1 MIPILFP
8 ADATTFTTHGI
19 GDLVE
24 CTECKVKVTDE
35 GEYELALKYP
45 MTGELFSELEN
56 SKIVVAKIEPF
67 NSSCNCDPLQAFR
80 IYSFEKALDGMI
92 QVSCQHI
99 SYDLSG
105 IPIEAFTKAQNGS
118 NIQTAS
124 VAAST
129 IVQKAIT
136 NDGTI
141 VQEESDGH
149 KRLTCPFNLSVLGF
163 NGTERPNND
172 EQIFKIEEPISMRA
186 AILDG
191 DDSLKGSFGGDLI
204 FDNFSIKLKK
214 PVNETSKAILE
225 YGIDITDL
233 SVENNISEMFTD
245 VVGYWK
251 GKLKSSD
258 TEDSFFYSSLRGRGT
273 KADDNKIYLKRNATT
288 IDLTEFFPNPDLLN
302 GNGQLDA
309 GKVTRFRR
317 DLDEKTDEWI
327 KAEHIGEP
335 EINVTVS
342 YAKLDQDVHM
352 HDAVTVRFP
361 KMGIDVTAKVC
372 SYSYDVLNEMCTEV
386 EVGNAKSSA
395 AWKGLEAAS
404 RLKRG
409 LLPPKRIADHSINS
423 NHLGYGS
430 VGSAQ
435 LDTESVTPE
444 KLVDGVINDSK
455 KIIGGILDGSKF
467 VSQLRDYI
475 NNLPTT
481 TFDAEWAAGRVNNIV
496 EALQNSSNY
505 SSFKDAVNKDAKPT
519 T

>member
-24 CTECKVKVTDE
+24 CTECKAKVTDE

-80 IYSFEKALDGMI
+80 IYSFEKALDGMV

-105 IPIEAFTKAQNGS
+105 IPVKPFK
-118 NIQTAS
+118 NITWATY
-124 VAAST
+124 AMNALST
-129 IVQKAIT
+129 NAVT
-136 NDGTI
+136 NDDAI
-141 VQEESDGH
+141 VHYESDNK
-149 KRLTCPFNLSVLGF
+149 KRLTCPFQFSTDIPSTSEYKPNTDD
-163 NGTERPNND
+163 GT
-172 EQIFKIEEPISMRA
+172 FKIEEPMSLRA
-186 AILDG
+186 ALLDG
-191 DDSLKGSFGGDLI
+191 DNSVKGAFGGDLV
-204 FDNFSIKLKK
+204 FDNFKVKLKK
-214 PVNETSKAILE
+214 PTDETSKVVLE

-251 GKLKSSD
+251 GKVNSTD
-258 TEDSFFYSSLRGRGT
+258 TEDTIVYSSLRGRRNNDELV
-273 KADDNKIYLKRNATT
+273 AYPKRNAT
-288 IDLTEFFPNPDLLN
+288 IVDLTEFFQTKPTQ
-302 GNGQLDA
+302 G
-309 GKVTRFRR
+309 
-317 DLDEKTDEWI
+317 DLDSKVEEWI

-395 AWKGLEAAS
+395 AWKGLEDAS

-409 LLPPKRIADHSINS
+409 LLPPKRIADHSIS
-423 NHLGYGS
+423 SRQLGYGS

-435 LDTESVTPE
+435 LDDKAVTPE
-444 KLVDGVINDSK
+444 KIVDGLINDAK
-455 KIIGGILDGSKF
+455 KLANGIIDSDKLKATF
-467 VSQLRDYI
+467 KQYI
-475 NNLPTT
+475 DQIAS
-481 TFDAEWAAGRVNNIV
+481 DAFWSVDRVNNIV
-496 EALQNSSNY
+496 EALKNASNF
-505 SSFKDAVNKDAKPT
+505 SDFKDATNKDTKPT

>member
-24 CTECKVKVTDE
+24 CTECKAKVTDE

-80 IYSFEKALDGMI
+80 IYSFEKALDGMV

-105 IPIEAFTKAQNGS
+105 IPVKPFK
-118 NIQTAS
+118 NITYATN
-124 VAAST
+124 AMNALST
-129 IVQKAIT
+129 NAVT
-136 NDGTI
+136 NDDAI
-141 VQEESDGH
+141 VHYESDNK
-149 KRLTCPFNLSVLGF
+149 KRLTCPFQFSTDIPSTSEYKPNTDD
-163 NGTERPNND
+163 GT
-172 EQIFKIEEPISMRA
+172 FKIEEPMSLRA
-186 AILDG
+186 ALLDG
-191 DDSLKGSFGGDLI
+191 DDSVKGAFGGDLV
-204 FDNFSIKLKK
+204 FDNFNIKLKK
-214 PVNETSKAILE
+214 PTDETSKVVLE
-225 YGIDITDL
+225 YGVDIMDL

-251 GKLKSSD
+251 GKVNSTD
-258 TEDSFFYSSLRGRGT
+258 TEDTIVYSSLRGRRNN
-273 KADDNKIYLKRNATT
+273 DELVVYPKRNAT
-288 IDLTEFFPNPDLLN
+288 IVDLTEFFQTKPSP
-302 GNGQLDA
+302 GALDS
-309 GKVTRFRR
+309 KV
-317 DLDEKTDEWI
+317 EEWI

-352 HDAVTVRFP
+352 YDAVTVRFP

-395 AWKGLEAAS
+395 AWKGLEDAS

-409 LLPPKRIADHSINS
+409 LLPPKRIADHSITS
-423 NHLGYGS
+423 SHLGYGS

-435 LDTESVTPE
+435 LDDLAVTPE
-444 KLVDGVINDSK
+444 KLVDGAINEAK
-455 KIIGGILDGSKF
+455 KLANGIIDPDKLKATF
-467 VSQLRDYI
+467 KQYI
-475 NNLPTT
+475 DQIAS
-481 TFDAEWAAGRVNNIV
+481 DAFWSADRVNNIID
-496 EALQNSSNY
+496 ALKNASNF
-505 SSFKDAVNKDAKPT
+505 SDFKDATNKDAKPT